1 MIIQNKI
8 QDFPIIYLRYLN
20 NKLIYVGESA
30 SFLKARHARED
41 LRAGDY
47 DMIKI
52 LKAPKDKMRRH
63 YWEAYLVIKLKPE
76 MQLSH
81 FCNRKYL
88 AKLNRKDAKHDR
100 RIKIDINNNKLM
112 FKYAAYDHLQ
122 KFKYFMAKAK

>member
-8 QDFPIIYLRYLN
+8 QDFPVIYLRYLN
-20 NKLIYVGESA
+20 NKLMYVGESF

-41 LRAGDY
+41 LKAGDY

-52 LKAPKDKMRRH
+52 LKAPKNKIRRH
-63 YWEAYLVIKLKPE
+63 YWESYLVIKLKPE

-81 FCNRKYL
+81 FCTKKYL
-88 AKLNRKDAKHDR
+88 AKLNRKKSGYKRVGKRD
-100 RIKIDINNNKLM
+100 NSNEKLM